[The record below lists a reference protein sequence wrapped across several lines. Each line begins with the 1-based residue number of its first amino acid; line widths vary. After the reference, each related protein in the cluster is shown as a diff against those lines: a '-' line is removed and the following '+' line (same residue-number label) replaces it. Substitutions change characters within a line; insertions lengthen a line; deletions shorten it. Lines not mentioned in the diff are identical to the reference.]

1 MKSKRILTLTL
12 IVAALEIFR
21 AADLRAGITVTKVSA
36 VEVTVGDLD
45 RSVAFFT
52 NVLEFRRVSEV
63 EVAGPEYEHLE
74 DVFGI
79 RMRVAT
85 LELADERLRLMQ
97 FLAPRGK
104 PFPFDSRANDR
115 WFQHIAIVVSDMDRA
130 YARLRE
136 YRVEYASTSPQT
148 LPRWNPHAGGI
159 RAFYFR
165 DPDGHFLELIQFPR
179 GKGDPR
185 WQRGN
190 GRLFLG
196 IDHTAIVIA
205 NTGASIAFYQ
215 RLGFHVAGTSDNF
228 GTEQEHL
235 NNVFGAHLRITS
247 LHAQSGPGVELL
259 EYLTPRD
266 GRPIPSDLRPTDLA
280 WWQIILLTETKAS
293 ARSSTGWIT
302 TAFADVSEPE
312 LKPVSLPSNEL
323 GFGRALIIS
332 DPDGHHVE
340 LTQP

>member
-1 MKSKRILTLTL
+1 MKSKRMLTLTL

-63 EVAGPEYEHLE
+63 EVAGPAYEHLE

-97 FLAPRGK
+97 FLAPRGR

-136 YRVEYASTSPQT
+136 ARVEYASTSPQT
-148 LPRWNPHAGGI
+148 LPPWNSNAGGI

-165 DPDGHFLELIQFPR
+165 APDGHIPEVIQFAP
-179 GKGDPR
+179 GNADPK
-185 WQRGN
+185 WQRSN
-190 GRLFLG
+190 GHLFLG
-196 IDHTAIVIA
+196 IDHTAIVVA
-205 NTGASIAFYQ
+205 NTRASILFYQ
-215 RLGFHVAGTSDNF
+215 GFGFHVAGTSNNY

-235 NNVFGAHLRITS
+235 NNIFGAHLRITS
-247 LHAQSGPGVELL
+247 LRSQSGPGIELL
-259 EYLTPRD
+259 
-266 GRPIPSDLRPTDLA
+266 
-280 WWQIILLTETKAS
+280 
-293 ARSSTGWIT
+293 
-302 TAFADVSEPE
+302 
-312 LKPVSLPSNEL
+312 
-323 GFGRALIIS
+323 
-332 DPDGHHVE
+332 
-340 LTQP
+340 

>member
-1 MKSKRILTLTL
+1 MNRKLKAAICLL
-12 IVAALEIFR
+12 VGALEIFNAPELR
-21 AADLRAGITVTKVSA
+21 AAVPVTKVSA
-36 VEVTVGDLD
+36 VEVTEGDLD
-45 RSVAFFT
+45 RAVAFFT
-52 NVLEFRRVSEV
+52 DVLQFRRVSEV
-63 EVAGPEYEHLE
+63 EVAGPQYEHLE
-74 DVFGI
+74 GVFGI
-79 RMRVAT
+79 RMRVVT
-85 LELADERLRLMQ
+85 LALGDERLQLAQ

-136 YRVEYASTSPQT
+136 QRVEYASTSPQT
-148 LPRWNPHAGGI
+148 LPRWNPNASGI

-165 DPDGHFLELIQFPR
+165 DPDGHFLELIQFPP

-190 GRLFLG
+190 RRIFLG
-196 IDHTAIVIA
+196 IDHTAIVVA
-205 NTGASIAFYQ
+205 NTEASIAFYQ
-215 RLGFHVAGTSDNF
+215 RLGFHVAGTSDNY

-247 LHAQSGPGVELL
+247 LRADSGPGVELL

-280 WWQIILLTETKAS
+280 WWQVVLLTESGS
-293 ARSSTGWIT
+293 AHVDAGWIT
-302 TAFADVSEPE
+302 AAFAEPGQSE
-312 LKPVSLPSNEL
+312 LKPVVLPGNEL
-323 GFGRALIIS
+323 GFSRALMIA

>member
-1 MKSKRILTLTL
+1 MKSKRMLTLTL

-21 AADLRAGITVTKVSA
+21 AADLRAGVTVTKVSA
-36 VEVTVGDLD
+36 VEVTVGDMD

-52 NVLEFRRVSEV
+52 SVLEFRRVSEV

-74 DVFGI
+74 GVFGI
-79 RMRVAT
+79 RMRVVT
-85 LELADERLRLMQ
+85 LALGDERLKLAQ

-104 PFPFDSRANDR
+104 PFPFDSRANDH

-130 YARLRE
+130 YARLRA

-165 DPDGHFLELIQFPR
+165 DPDGHFLELIQFPP

-185 WQRGN
+185 WQRAN

-196 IDHTAIVIA
+196 IDHTAIVVA
-205 NTGASIAFYQ
+205 NTKASITFYQ
-215 RLGFHVAGTSDNF
+215 RLGFHVAGTSENY

-235 NNVFGAHLRITS
+235 NNIFGAHLRITS
-247 LHAQSGPGVELL
+247 LRAHNGPGVELL
-259 EYLTPRD
+259 EYVAPRD
-266 GRPIPSDLRPTDLA
+266 GRPIPIDLRPTDLA
-280 WWQIILLTETKAS
+280 WWQINLLTENGS
-293 ARSSTGWIT
+293 ARSNTGWIA
-302 TAFADVSEPE
+302 TAFADVREPE
-312 LKPVSLPSNEL
+312 LKAVSLPGNEL
-323 GFGRALIIS
+323 GFARALIIT

-340 LTQP
+340 LAQP

>member
-1 MKSKRILTLTL
+1 MKRKRMMVLVL
-12 IVAALEIFR
+12 IAAALEIIS
-21 AADLRAGITVTKVSA
+21 AADSGAVTGVTKVSA
-36 VEVTVGDLD
+36 VQVTVGDID
-45 RSVAFFT
+45 RAVAFFT

-74 DVFGI
+74 GVFGI

-85 LELADERLRLMQ
+85 LALDDERLQLVQ
-97 FLAPRGK
+97 FLVPRGK

-148 LPRWNPHAGGI
+148 LPRWNPNASGI

-165 DPDGHFLELIQFPR
+165 DPDGHFLELIQFPPD
-179 GKGDPR
+179 KGDPK
-185 WQRGN
+185 WQRGD
-190 GRLFLG
+190 GHLFLG
-196 IDHTAIVIA
+196 IDHTAIVVA
-205 NTGASIAFYQ
+205 NTTASILFYQ
-215 RLGFHVAGTSDNF
+215 RFGFHVAGTSNNY

-247 LHAQSGPGVELL
+247 LRAHSGPGIELL

-266 GRPIPSDLRPTDLA
+266 GRPVPVDLRPTDLA
-280 WWQIILLTETKAS
+280 WWQIILLTGNGI
-293 ARSSTGWIT
+293 ARSGGWNT
-302 TAFADVSEPE
+302 PAFAESGEFEGNYV
-312 LKPVSLPSNEL
+312 VLPGNQL
-323 GFGRALIIS
+323 GFTRALIIS
-332 DPDGHHVE
+332 DPDEHHME

>member
-1 MKSKRILTLTL
+1 MKRKRMIVLVL
-12 IVAALEIFR
+12 IAAALEIISADNSG
-21 AADLRAGITVTKVSA
+21 AATGVTKVSA
-36 VEVTVGDLD
+36 VQVTVGDID
-45 RSVAFFT
+45 RAVAFFT
-52 NVLEFRRVSEV
+52 NVLEFRRVSQV

-74 DVFGI
+74 GVFGI
-79 RMRVAT
+79 RMRLAT
-85 LELADERLRLMQ
+85 LVLGDERLQLVQ

-136 YRVEYASTSPQT
+136 YRVEYASTSPQI
-148 LPRWNPHAGGI
+148 LPRWNPEASGI

-165 DPDGHFLELIQFPR
+165 DADGHFLELIQFPP

-196 IDHTAIVIA
+196 IDHTAIVVA
-205 NTGASIAFYQ
+205 NTEASLAFCL
-215 RLGFHVAGTSDNF
+215 RLGFHVAGTSDNY

-247 LHAQSGPGVELL
+247 LRAHSGPGVELL

-266 GRPIPSDLRPTDLA
+266 GRPIPTDLRPTDLA
-280 WWQIILLTETKAS
+280 WWQIILLTGNGT
-293 ARSSTGWIT
+293 ARSGGWDT
-302 TAFADVSEPE
+302 PAFAESGEFEGNYV
-312 LKPVSLPSNEL
+312 VLPGNQL
-323 GFGRALIIS
+323 GFTRALIIS
-332 DPDGHHVE
+332 DPDEHHVE